1 MSTLIINGSPK
12 GKNGNTELFIRHFNR
27 GFKEPCKVC
36 CAARE
41 SGAHLASYIRQF
53 ETVILV
59 MPLYIH
65 AMPGIVMKMLECM
78 EPAGESGKAM
88 GFIVQSG
95 FMESAQSKYL
105 ERYLS
110 ALAKRLNYAC
120 LGTVI
125 RGGSAGVSV
134 MPEKMNRKLLS
145 RLRALGEHFELDG
158 TFDKN
163 LVSLITRPL
172 TLSKAKCGLL
182 QLMSRMG
189 LGDCMYWNHM
199 LKSSK
204 AFDKRFDRPFA
215 GSAAQA

>member
-1 MSTLIINGSPK
+1 MRTLIINGSPK
-12 GKNGNTELFIRHFNR
+12 GKNGNTEWFIRHFNS

-36 CAARE
+36 YAAKE
-41 SGAHLASYIRQF
+41 SGAHLASYIRHF
-53 ETVILV
+53 DTVILV

-95 FMESAQSKYL
+95 FMESAQSGYL
-105 ERYLS
+105 ERFLS
-110 ALAKRLNYAC
+110 ALTKSLNYAY

-125 RGGSAGVSV
+125 RGGSAGVSM
-134 MPEKMNRKLLS
+134 MPEKMNSRLFI
-145 RLRALGEHFELDG
+145 RLRALGEHFEVNG
-158 TFDKN
+158 TFDKG
-163 LVSLITRPL
+163 LVKLFSRPL

-182 QLMSRMG
+182 QFLSRIG
-189 LGDCMYWNHM
+189 LGDSMYWDHM
-199 LKSSK
+199 LKSSR

-215 GSAAQA
+215 GDAAQA